1 MTRRQR
7 GWPSGLRPGLLAVG
21 AAATLMVATRF
32 VAGERLALPAHPT
45 STATAL
51 QLLMAPLSTAADAA
65 QLRRG
70 QALVIAGDCMSCHL
84 RPGGEPLAG
93 GLGLKTPFGTIYS
106 ANITPDLDTG
116 IGRWTAA
123 QFYGA
128 MHDGVDDEG
137 HNLYPAFPYPWFRK
151 LSRGDDDAIFAFLKS
166 LPAVR
171 YTPPENDLP
180 FPVSVRFFVKGW
192 NALFLH
198 TSDWQDDPAQSA
210 EWNRGAFL
218 VEGPGHCGACHTPKN
233 FLGAD
238 RHGQELHGGNL
249 DNWVAPDLT
258 GNERTG
264 LGRWSVDEIAE
275 FLKTGRNAHANA
287 GAAMAEVITY
297 STSLLQEDDRRA
309 IAVYLKSRA
318 ASNSVVPTATPEA
331 AAMRRGEAIYF
342 DVCSACHL
350 DNGVGQPRFF
360 PPLGRNAMLQQ
371 DDDTGLVHLIL
382 AGSRTGPS
390 VTRPSPLTMPGFAWK
405 LSDVEIADV
414 ATYLRNSW
422 GNHAS
427 AVTAARVEALRGK
440 LGLRAERLTVNSG
453 DRR

>member
-1 MTRRQR
+1 VK
-7 GWPSGLRPGLLAVG
+7 RPDRHWWRPAIG
-21 AAATLMVATRF
+21 AAAVLASI
-32 VAGERLALPAHPT
+32 AGFAVSADAPLPAHPT
-45 STATAL
+45 ANPTAL
-51 QLLMAPLSTAADAA
+51 QVLTGPVSVAAADAE

-93 GLGLKTPFGTIYS
+93 GLGLKTPFGTVYS
-106 ANITPDLDTG
+106 ANITPDPDTG
-116 IGRWTAA
+116 IGRWTSA

-137 HNLYPAFPYPWFRK
+137 HNLYPAFPYPWFTK
-151 LSRGDDDAIFAFLKS
+151 LSRSDDDAVFAYLKS
-166 LPAVR
+166 LPAVH
-171 YTPPENDLP
+171 YVPPP
-180 FPVSVRFFVKGW
+180 
-192 NALFLH
+192 NALTFPLNIRFMVKAWNLLFFH
-198 TSDWQDDPAQSA
+198 AGDWLGDATQSA

-233 FLGAD
+233 LLGAGKS
-238 RHGQELHGGNL
+238 GQELYGGDL

-287 GAAMAEVITY
+287 GGAMAEVITY
-297 STSLLQEDDRRA
+297 STSLLSDGDRHA

-318 ASNSVVPTATPEA
+318 ASSGTAPPSAPDPALMT
-331 AAMRRGEAIYF
+331 RGAAIYS

-350 DNGVGQPRFF
+350 ENGVGQPRVF
-360 PPLGRNAMLQQ
+360 PPLGKNAMLQQ
-371 DDDTGLVHLIL
+371 DDATGLVHLIL

-390 VTRPSPLTMPGFAWK
+390 ATRTSPLTMPSFAWK
-405 LSDVEIADV
+405 LSNAEIADV

-422 GNHAS
+422 GNQAS
-427 AVTAARVEALRGK
+427 AVRERQVEELRGK
-440 LGLRAERLTVNSG
+440 LGLRSVRLTDNSG
-453 DRR
+453 DR